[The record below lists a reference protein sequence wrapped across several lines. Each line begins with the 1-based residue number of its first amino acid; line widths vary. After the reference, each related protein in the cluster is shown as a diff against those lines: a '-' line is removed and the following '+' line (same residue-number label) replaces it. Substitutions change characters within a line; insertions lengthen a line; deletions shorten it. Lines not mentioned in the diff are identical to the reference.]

1 MRGIVPKAVA
11 VPCGEIIVIALPTAI
26 PSRRASRAPTATPS
40 SSKSASEPWTIW
52 SATRGRRLSVKIAE
66 RTGLGI
72 DTEMAVE
79 TENPAEQVSAKAI
92 HHRHNDDQGGNPKR
106 DPEQREDRDYRDKPL
121 LPSRPQ
127 ITKRDHPLECAEDH
141 AGGALLKS
149 RSPGRALFPRKCPV
163 VPPSGGVLAR
173 PYRRRSRAAR

>member
-1 MRGIVPKAVA
+1 MVRDQ
-11 VPCGEIIVIALPTAI
+11 
-26 PSRRASRAPTATPS
+26 RAPPQILRSDATHERACGGDLRRS
-40 SSKSASEPWTIW
+40 HDLTLDQRRDAGDAGDS
-52 SATRGRRLSVKIAE
+52 GDFCRLSVEIAE

-72 DTEMAVE
+72 DTEVAVE
-79 TENPAEQVSAKAI
+79 TENPAEQVGAKAI
-92 HHRHNDDQGGNPKR
+92 HHRHDDDQGGNPKR

-149 RSPGRALFPRKCPV
+149 RSPGRALFPRKCPA
-163 VPPSGGVLAR
+163 VPRSGGV
-173 PYRRRSRAAR
+173 